1 MSDET
6 LVPHGPWLPDPDLD
20 YDVIMMMV
28 RRLAE
33 AEFVYGPRV
42 ALNEMHA
49 RSGDEQPLDSET

>member
-20 YDVIMMMV
+20 YEVVVMMV

-33 AEFVYGPRV
+33 AESEYGPRV
-42 ALNEMHA
+42 DLNEMRA
-49 RSGDEQPLDSET
+49 QLGG